1 MTEESG
7 DITQSIRLVTV
18 YRVVIVGEGLLE
30 ALTPNTIELAETLS
44 NETIKIGVGTF
55 L

>member
-18 YRVVIVGEGLLE
+18 YCVVIVGEGLLE
-30 ALTPNTIELAETLS
+30 ALTPDTIELAETLS
-44 NETIKIGVGTF
+44 NETIKVGVGAF